1 MPWINI
7 TLSRPCALE
16 KQERIKS
23 ELATILQDLMEKPEQ
38 GLTITF
44 TAAFGF
50 FRGGARRED
59 AAVVDIKYIGEFP
72 LPVKQQL
79 TRRVAALLESA
90 LGLDPQKIIVLMTE
104 AKSEN
109 WGRKAGDF
117 S

>member
-7 TLSRPCALE
+7 TLSQPCAPD

-23 ELATILQDLMEKPEQ
+23 ELAAILQELMNKPEQ

-50 FRGGARRED
+50 YRGGGRRED
-59 AAVVDIKYIGEFP
+59 AAVVDVKYIGEFP
-72 LPVKQQL
+72 LPIKQQL

-90 LGLDPQKIIVLMTE
+90 LRLDPQKIIVLMTE
-104 AKSEN
+104 VNSEN